1 MATCDVC
8 GEHVNMPYN
17 CGNCGGTY
25 CSDHRL
31 PENHSCPGLDQW
43 NDPDGVFD
51 SGFDDSV
58 AGRGDAGGRGSTLGL
73 DTGAGGPLGY
83 FRGNMAYVFLGV
95 SVVVFALQ
103 YIIAPLVIEMPTGRQ
118 RPAGTTWGQIFTLT
132 TGHPEYIWTWVV
144 SIFAH
149 GGITHLLFNGIA
161 LYFFGPIVERQV
173 GSKKFTA
180 LFFAS
185 GIAAGLGQVG
195 LALATGEQAAV
206 LGASGAIMAIM
217 GVLSITAPDLKV
229 LLFFVIP
236 MSVRTLT
243 ILVAVFSLFFVASG
257 GILSGVAHFAHLVGL
272 FIGLWYGNHIKHE
285 VGRGPT
291 QLNLGPG
298 RGGGGPGGP
307 GRRP

>member
-58 AGRGDAGGRGSTLGL
+58 AGRGEAGGLGSTLGV

-103 YIIAPLVIEMPTGRQ
+103 YIVAPLVIEMPTGVQ

-132 TGHPEYIWTWVV
+132 TGHPEYVWTWVV

>member
-1 MATCDVC
+1 MPLAKNRAVNFFEPTC
-8 GEHVNMPYN
+8 
-17 CGNCGGTY
+17 
-25 CSDHRL
+25 R
-31 PENHSCPGLDQW
+31 
-43 NDPDGVFD
+43 
-51 SGFDDSV
+51 
-58 AGRGDAGGRGSTLGL
+58 STM
-73 DTGAGGPLGY
+73 GP
-83 FRGNMAYVFLGV
+83 
-95 SVVVFALQ
+95 
-103 YIIAPLVIEMPTGRQ
+103 
-118 RPAGTTWGQIFTLT
+118 
-132 TGHPEYIWTWVV
+132 
-144 SIFAH
+144 
-149 GGITHLLFNGIA
+149 
-161 LYFFGPIVERQV
+161 
-173 GSKKFTA
+173 KKFTA

-298 RGGGGPGGP
+298 RGGGP
-307 GRRP
+307 GRRR

>member
-1 MATCDVC
+1 MAKCDVC

-17 CGNCGGTY
+17 CGHCGGTY
-25 CSDHRL
+25 CSEHRL
-31 PENHSCPGLDQW
+31 PESHSCPSLENW

-58 AGRGDAGGRGSTLGL
+58 ASSGGSSSTLDRFGL

-83 FRGNMAYVFLGV
+83 FRGNVAYLFLGI
-95 SVVVFALQ
+95 SVIVFAFQ
-103 YIIAPLVIEMPTGRQ
+103 FIVV
-118 RPAGTTWGQIFTLT
+118 PALGFGLRSDVWRSLFTLST
-132 TGHPEYIWTWVV
+132 AHPEYVWTWFV

-149 GGITHLLFNGIA
+149 GGVTHLLFNAIA

-173 GSKKFTA
+173 GSKKFAA
-180 LFFAS
+180 LFLVS

-195 LALATGEQAAV
+195 LALATGEAANV

-217 GVLSITAPDLKV
+217 GVLSMTAPDLKV

-243 ILVAVFSLFFVASG
+243 VLFAAFSIFAVAANTTG
-257 GILSGVAHFAHLVGL
+257 GGVLSGVAHFAHLIGL
-272 FIGLWYGNHIKHE
+272 FVGLWYGNRIKHR
-285 VGRGPT
+285 VGRGPQ